1 MGDMDE
7 LDGVLHGVD
16 KVSTKFT
23 GPQMMFRSQCE
34 GPIGLLP
41 RNERGTF

>member
-16 KVSTKFT
+16 EVSTKFT
-23 GPQMMFRSQCE
+23 GPQMRYRSLSE